1 MIRTII
7 FDMGGVIV
15 DVHLDEAVRQF
26 KAIGVTDAERQ
37 IDSNNHKGFF
47 LDFENGDIDSET
59 FRRRLSEHAGKDI
72 PMEDIVRA
80 WKSII
85 SKPIQFKLDY
95 ILELRRKYRVFLLSN
110 NNPILIDWARTSD
123 FSDAGFP
130 ITHYFDKLYISY
142 EMKCTKP
149 GHLIFEKMIQDSGI
163 KPSESL
169 FIEDG
174 IRNINAAKE
183 LGFQILHV
191 VNGEDWRERLS
202 ALTEGFT

>member
-1 MIRTII
+1 MIKNLI

-15 DVHLDEAVRQF
+15 DVHLEEAVRQF
-26 KAIGVTDAERQ
+26 KAIGVIDAEQQ

-47 LDFENGDIDSET
+47 LDFENGDIDTET
-59 FRRRLSEHAGKDI
+59 FCRLLSDHAGKTI
-72 PMEDIVRA
+72 PEKEIVKA

-85 SKPIQFKLDY
+85 SKPLQFKLDY
-95 ILELRRKYRVFLLSN
+95 ILELRKQYKVFLLSN
-110 NNPILIDWARTSD
+110 NNPILIGWARTTD
-123 FSDAGFP
+123 FSDAGLP

-149 GHLIFEKMIQDSGI
+149 GHLIFEKMIQDSSI
-163 KPSESL
+163 IPAESL

-183 LGFQILHV
+183 LGFQVLQV
-191 VNGEDWRERLS
+191 ANGEDWRERLT
-202 ALTEGFT
+202 AVLCG